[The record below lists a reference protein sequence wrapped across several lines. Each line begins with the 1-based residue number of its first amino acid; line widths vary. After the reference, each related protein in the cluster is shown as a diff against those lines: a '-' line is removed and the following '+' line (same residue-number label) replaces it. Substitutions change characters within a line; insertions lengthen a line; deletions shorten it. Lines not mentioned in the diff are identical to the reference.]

1 MKFALIVLAYNE
13 SKTIEE
19 VIKKHETF
27 FDKII
32 VVNDKSKDNTHK
44 ILSGLE
50 NDLENLTV
58 ITNSK
63 NLGAGKSFDIG
74 IKEFLQSDCD
84 YVVKIDGDGQFNP
97 KDAEKIKILA
107 QEKNLDFIKCDRFW
121 VQGIN
126 GKIPLIR
133 YFGNAF
139 ASFLIKFAT
148 GNWKI
153 NDALNGLFLI
163 SRKVADN
170 FALPK
175 LFNRYGYP
183 FYLNTYVSNYAMVS
197 DIKIGQYKNVI
208 NYGEEKSSLN
218 PFTMFFKLIYFVVIN
233 FITKIKIKVRI
244 SELQLSAILD
254 ILSIV
259 IFSNLIFSLYKFI
272 GVRYL
277 DSSGPQ
283 DTWYLVVIIY
293 FLVYLGILT
302 LSQNQESKFNKDK
315 FLDMK

>member
-1 MKFALIVLAYNE
+1 MKFALIILSYNE
-13 SKTIEE
+13 SKTISD
-19 VIKKHETF
+19 VIKNHYQF

-32 VVNDKSKDNTHK
+32 VVNDKSKDNTDK
-44 ILSGLE
+44 ILTELK
-50 NDLENLTV
+50 NNLDKLTI

-63 NLGAGKSFDIG
+63 NLGAGKSFEIG
-74 IKEFLQSDCD
+74 IKEFLKSDCD

-97 KDAEKIKILA
+97 KDTEKIKILA

-121 VQGIN
+121 AHGIN
-126 GKIPLIR
+126 GKIPIIR

-163 SRKVADN
+163 SKKVADN
-170 FALPK
+170 FELPK

-197 DIKIGQYKNVI
+197 DINIGQYKNVI
-208 NYGEEKSSLN
+208 KYGDEKSNLN
-218 PFTMFFKLIYFVVIN
+218 PLTMFFKLIYFVIIN
-233 FITKIKIKVRI
+233 FIKKIKIKVRV

-254 ILSIV
+254 IFSIV

-283 DTWYLVVIIY
+283 DTWYLVIIIF
-293 FLVYLGILT
+293 FLVYLGILA

-315 FLDMK
+315 FFDIK

>member
-1 MKFALIVLAYNE
+1 MKFALIILSYNE
-13 SKTIEE
+13 SNTIVD
-19 VIKKHETF
+19 VIENHYQF

-32 VVNDKSKDNTHK
+32 VVNDKSKDNTQK
-44 ILSGLE
+44 ILSELE
-50 NDLENLTV
+50 NNLEKLTV

-84 YVVKIDGDGQFNP
+84 YVIKIDGDGQFNP

-208 NYGEEKSSLN
+208 KYGDEKSSLN
-218 PFTMFFKLIYFVVIN
+218 PLIMFFKLIYFVVIN
-233 FITKIKIKVRI
+233 FIKKI
-244 SELQLSAILD
+244 
-254 ILSIV
+254 
-259 IFSNLIFSLYKFI
+259 
-272 GVRYL
+272 
-277 DSSGPQ
+277 
-283 DTWYLVVIIY
+283 
-293 FLVYLGILT
+293 
-302 LSQNQESKFNKDK
+302 
-315 FLDMK
+315 